1 MPFAPSKSSLSAA
14 ARRLVDGASALLL
27 IAVLVV
33 TLLQVGARYVF
44 NWPMPWSE
52 ELTRLIFVWLV
63 MIAAV
68 GSAHMR
74 IEFFAQRLPAGVR
87 RVVAVALALLGI
99 ALLAVMAWKSLGLI
113 ELTRN
118 DRYSALGVSVSLLYW
133 AALTGC
139 TLWIVSIAAQ
149 VAGDLCTRR

>member
-1 MPFAPSKSSLSAA
+1 MSAT
-14 ARRLVDGASALLL
+14 ARRFVDWASALLL
-27 IAVLVV
+27 VAVLVV

-74 IEFFAQRLPAGVR
+74 IEFFAQRMPASVR
-87 RVVAVALALLGI
+87 RVVTIALALLSI
-99 ALLAVMAWKSLGLI
+99 ALLALVAWKSLGLI

-133 AALTGC
+133 AALSGC
-139 TLWIVSIAAQ
+139 TLWIVSIVAQ
-149 VAGDLCTRR
+149 VGGEVRKRY

>member
-1 MPFAPSKSSLSAA
+1 MPFAPSRSSLSAA
-14 ARRLVDGASALLL
+14 ARRLVDAASALLL
-27 IAVLVV
+27 VAVLVV

-74 IEFFAQRLPAGVR
+74 IEFFAQRMP
-87 RVVAVALALLGI
+87 
-99 ALLAVMAWKSLGLI
+99 
-113 ELTRN
+113 ETRGASSPSPWHC
-118 DRYSALGVSVSLLYW
+118 SALRCWRSWPGSRW
-133 AALTGC
+133 G
-139 TLWIVSIAAQ
+139 
-149 VAGDLCTRR
+149 

>member
-1 MPFAPSKSSLSAA
+1 MAH
-14 ARRLVDGASALLL
+14 RCIDGASALLL
-27 IAVLVV
+27 VAVLAV

-74 IEFFAQRLPAGVR
+74 IEFFTERMPLAMR
-87 RVVAVALALLGI
+87 RVVAIALALLSM
-99 ALLAVMAWKSLGLI
+99 ALLALMAWKSLGLI

-139 TLWIVSIAAQ
+139 GLWIVSIAAHT
-149 VAGDLCTRR
+149 AGGLRTRR